1 MISKKNQLNGHVFL
15 SKLITQ
21 YAMIH
26 QKTVGPIAEE
36 YIKQIGIRTGEWIED
51 FYSSKN
57 KNWTVEEY
65 AEVIIDLKNS
75 IGGHFEITSVH
86 ADHVV
91 VKATE
96 CPFGDVVRDAPH
108 LCKMTSSVFGGIAAR
123 KFGYGKVSLRQRI
136 ALGHSGCEVAIYFTK
151 HSEENGDVYED
162 LPITPS
168 YGNPFSWEEETIH
181 MLNQELR
188 KSDEMIESLLA
199 ELEELRK

>member
-1 MISKKNQLNGHVFL
+1 MVSKKNQLNGHVFL

-26 QKTVGPIAEE
+26 QKTVGPVAEE

-51 FYSSKN
+51 FYSPKDE
-57 KNWTVEEY
+57 KWTVEEY

-75 IGGHFEITSVH
+75 IGGHFEIASVH
-86 ADHVV
+86 PDHVV

>member
-1 MISKKNQLNGHVFL
+1 MALKKGQLSGHVFL
-15 SKLITQ
+15 AKLITQ

-26 QKTVGPIAEE
+26 EKTVGPIAEE
-36 YIKQIGIRTGEWIED
+36 YIKQIGIRTGEWMED
-51 FYSSKN
+51 FYSDKHE
-57 KNWTVEEY
+57 KWTVEEY

-75 IGGHFEITSVH
+75 IGGHFEIISVH
-86 ADHVV
+86 PDHVV
-91 VKATE
+91 VSATQ
-96 CPFGDVVRDAPH
+96 CPFGDVVQDAPH

-136 ALGHSGCEVAIYFTK
+136 ALGHPMCEVAIYFTK

-168 YGNPFSWEEETIH
+168 YGNPFKWEEETIH

-188 KSDEMIESLLA
+188 RSDEMIETLLA

>member
-1 MISKKNQLNGHVFL
+1 MVSKKNQLNGHVFL

-57 KNWTVEEY
+57 EKWTIEEY

-86 ADHVV
+86 PDHVV

-136 ALGHSGCEVAIYFTK
+136 ALGHAGCEVAIYFTK
-151 HSEENGDVYED
+151 QSEENGDVYED

-188 KSDEMIESLLA
+188 KSDEMIEALLA
-199 ELEELRK
+199 ELELLRK

>member
-26 QKTVGPIAEE
+26 QKTVGPAAEE

-51 FYSSKN
+51 FYSSKDE
-57 KNWTVEEY
+57 KWTVEEY

-75 IGGHFEITSVH
+75 IGGHFEIASVH
-86 ADHVV
+86 SDHVV

-136 ALGHSGCEVAIYFTK
+136 ALGHSGCEVAVYFTK
-151 HSEENGDVYED
+151 YSEENGDVYED